1 MTTGCHAM
9 SHRLRLVVDGEVRG
23 AGHELELQAGGRPPG
38 NRMAFLGISLSS
50 APNSTS
56 VGTRS
61 RRPQQLPRMIVI
73 NSGRMSCRYSADAA
87 RARAGS
93 RSTARYAATSSS
105 RDSKRRLDALRS

>member
-73 NSGRMSCRYSADAA
+73 NSGRMSCRNSADAA
-87 RARAGS
+87 RGAGGL
-93 RSTARYAATSSS
+93 AQHGEVCG
-105 RDSKRRLDALRS
+105 DILVEG